1 MVQKAAHRVIVFG
14 AVVCL
19 FVLPACKNDLDRVA
33 AIDVAEHAPDRTTTH
48 AEYYYSDSGKVMN
61 RLRAGKIEEYMEKD
75 DRHTE
80 MSDGLELLFYTADG
94 SEGSLLTAR
103 RGRIWPDQE
112 RMQVNEHVVFV
123 NVKGE
128 RLETEELIWSQ
139 DSARVRTDK
148 PVKITRKGDILY
160 GQGLDAA
167 EDFSNYTIR
176 KPTGSFV
183 VPSDTLAP

>member
-1 MVQKAAHRVIVFG
+1 MIAIG
-14 AVVCL
+14 ALAWL
-19 FVLPACKNDLDRVA
+19 FMLPSCKNDLDRVA
-33 AIDVAEHAPDRTTTH
+33 AIDVPEHAADRTTTN
-48 AEYYYSDSGKVMN
+48 AEYYYSDSGKVLN
-61 RLRAGKIEEYMEKD
+61 RLRAGRIEEYMEKD

-94 SEGSLLTAR
+94 SEGSVLTAR
-103 RGRIWPDQE
+103 RGKIWPDQK

-123 NVKGE
+123 NAKGE

-148 PVKITRKGDILY
+148 PVKITRKDDILY

-176 KPTGSFV
+176 KPTGSFA
-183 VPSDTLAP
+183 VPADTLVP